1 MPNLLYNSTY
11 ALNGSYSKFVHIGLD
26 YAVGYFR
33 PVIRFGGHTGP
44 DKYITMNIESW
55 DQLKTH
61 FNTFEAYLGG
71 RSEFPKH
78 GKYIKIYLP
87 HHDAE
92 LTNSYGSRTVAI
104 TERPQVTPPPFEHED
119 QQFNFEDDN
128 ANQEAPSS
136 LNSYEPLTIKMKT
149 EKPASKIMIQHPI
162 FAGLQELRMCIDYKL
177 KKL

>member
-44 DKYITMNIESW
+44 DKYITMDIESW

-78 GKYIKIYLP
+78 GKYAKIYLP

-92 LTNSYGSRTVAI
+92 LTNSYGARTVAI
-104 TERPQVTPPPFEHED
+104 IERPQVTPPPFEHEG
-119 QQFNFEDDN
+119 QQLEYEDVN
-128 ANQEAPSS
+128 ANQEGPSS
-136 LNSYEPLTIKMKT
+136 LSSEEPLTKKRRLR
-149 EKPASKIMIQHPI
+149 
-162 FAGLQELRMCIDYKL
+162 GLRRRF
-177 KKL
+177 